1 MRLLITRPE
10 PDAARSA
17 AALRKRGHQAVVAPL
32 LRTQAIDADFG
43 GPFAAVLMTSANAAR
58 ALSLH
63 RRAIELTRLPAFTVG
78 ARSAEAAREAGFAD
92 VTSADGALADLVR
105 LVAQRWAGRDARLI
119 YLAGEDRAGDLVG
132 DLSAHGIAVDAVVIY
147 RAVACD
153 ALPAEVAQALGGL
166 DGALHYSGR
175 SVTTLLRLAERAG
188 VLDAAIGLAHYCLSG
203 EMAAP
208 LRAAGAER
216 IFIAASPTE
225 SALFALL
232 RA

>member
-17 AALRKRGHQAVVAPL
+17 DALRKRGHEVVVAPL
-32 LRTQAIDADFG
+32 LYTQAIDADFG
-43 GPFAAVLMTSANAAR
+43 GPFAGALITSANAAR
-58 ALSLH
+58 AFASH
-63 RRAIELTRLPAFTVG
+63 RRAEELRRLPVFTVG
-78 ARSAEAAREAGFAD
+78 ARSAQAAREAGFAE
-92 VTSADGALADLVR
+92 VMSADGALADLVR
-105 LVAQRWAGRDARLI
+105 LVAQRLGGRELRLI

-132 DLSAHGIAVDAVVIY
+132 DLSAHGVAVDTVVVY
-147 RAVACD
+147 RAVARE
-153 ALPAEVAQALGGL
+153 ALPAEVAQGLASL
-166 DGALHYSGR
+166 DGALHYSPR
-175 SVTTLLRLAERAG
+175 SVATLLRLAGHAG
-188 VLDAAIGLAHYCLSG
+188 VLAAALRLAHYGLSD
-203 EMAAP
+203 EVAAP